1 MAIQLET
8 IRTKLLTA
16 LSLTSSPLT
25 TADLWDRYLV
35 SKGYT
40 FGTVLDRQ
48 AAHAKASG
56 KTLMAY
62 QNGDIPS
69 LGPNIAPSITDGSW
83 TIGLAG
89 ASQDGSGLHF
99 LNCNAGTISHAITTE
114 DNVTYRITWTQNW
127 TSGAFRWQV
136 YGATTAHLGQ
146 TAQYNTSGT
155 FTEDVITSAAG
166 SLSLLIR
173 ANPSSGVAGSNTM
186 DITSLTIQ
194 KVL

>member
-69 LGPNIAPSITDGSW
+69 LGPNIAPSLTDLAW
-83 TIGLAG
+83 TSALAG
-89 ASQDGSGLHF
+89 FTQDGTGLHF
-99 LNCNAGTISHAITTE
+99 AATNAGTAAHSITTE

-127 TSGAFRWQV
+127 TSGSFRWQV

-146 TAQYNTSGT
+146 TGSYTSSGT
-155 FTEDVITSAAG
+155 FTEDVITNAAG
-166 SLSLLIR
+166 SLSLTIR
-173 ANPSSGVAGSNTM
+173 ANPNGGVAGSNTM